1 MPIRLRH
8 TTRHPQLP
16 GNREPLGLWLSHVK
30 TELFVGHPAIVAAKR
45 RRFAKRYI
53 ILSLSLIR
61 KSEVGWYT
69 GTSKLQPLYICLV
82 GM

>member
-30 TELFVGHPAIVAAKR
+30 TELFVAP
-45 RRFAKRYI
+45 
-53 ILSLSLIR
+53 LSLSIVIAILDQVDR
-61 KSEVGWYT
+61 VALPKEYW
-69 GTSKLQPLYICLV
+69 L
-82 GM
+82 